1 MSATSG
7 GGTSAAASRGT
18 AIKII
23 RPRSHA
29 CMIGMVPGP
38 IDLAYILYTIV
49 MTQNTNLPD
58 APN

>member
-38 IDLAYILYTIV
+38 IDLAV